1 MDRGRYGSLLFSL
14 ICFLILVLTGCAA
27 THDAVPVKKK
37 GSEGISKVYP
47 VNADEAWEIGK
58 AVFRWEGRNAIEE
71 HRDQGYMLS
80 TSSMGFVS
88 WGKLM
93 VAQFEPV
100 DGENTRVTVITKR
113 VTDQPPTPMLNEA
126 SFHRLFAEA
135 VEIVKKGEPLPQKA
149 PD

>member
-1 MDRGRYGSLLFSL
+1 MGQGRSESRLFGL
-14 ICFLILVLTGCAA
+14 ICFLVVVLTGCAT
-27 THDAVPVKKK
+27 THGPVPVKK
-37 GSEGISKVYP
+37 GASEGISKVYP

-80 TSSMGFVS
+80 TSSMGFVA
-88 WGKLM
+88 WGKVM

-100 DGENTRVTVITKR
+100 DAENTRVTVITKR